1 MTYTCERC
9 NHTFKAKQ
17 GLQRH
22 MDRKRPCLEVP
33 KAVVTTD
40 ADITVNIKGITL
52 ADLKLLLGD
61 KIIIEEVKSIEVAE
75 QKSPQTSLESTV
87 ASLVKRIEKL
97 EQKQPVEL
105 PVVEPINRLV
115 ESTPEPS
122 DSDGSSSSTSEQWR
136 VIRDKYKNRPNM
148 LAIKRNELLKNI
160 KKKKN
165 QKDKQDKQFK
175 QVAKEKIQEVE
186 EKVEEVEVRIDVD
199 KFIKE
204 EHEINDAINDKRDEA
219 EGIIDLKGRETA
231 ETKKLL
237 RDINK
242 LNLDLFKIKMT
253 LKARKYDIKQLKL
266 KKRPQ
271 DNLDGA
277 HAFEYG

>member
-9 NHTFKAKQ
+9 TKTFTAKQ

-61 KIIIEEVKSIEVAE
+61 KIVVEELHDNTPP
-75 QKSPQTSLESTV
+75 PQTSLESTV

-136 VIRDKYKNRPNM
+136 VIRNKYKNRPNM

-186 EKVEEVEVRIDVD
+186 VQIDVD
-199 KFIKE
+199 KLIKE
-204 EHEINDAINDKRDEA
+204 AHDINDAINDKRDEA

-242 LNLDLFKIKMT
+242 LNLDLLKIKMA